1 MQEINFDEMTKE
13 ELIKYIK
20 DLDEIRSGKL
30 GLVWDKEKEPEQIV
44 LECNKKIPVLQEM
57 LEKNILCNH
66 RAIAQNNLLIEGDN
80 FHSLSVLS
88 YTHQEKI
95 DVIYIDPPYNTEND
109 NFIYNDKYVNKEDGF
124 KHSKWL
130 NFMEKRLQIAKS
142 LLKEDGCIMIS
153 INENELFVLKLL
165 CDKIFGEDNYLTMFS
180 IKVRHEDRI
189 LKGDKDFHEVTE
201 FLLFY
206 QKTSKFVVSKREEE
220 NASYDKYKY
229 IIEELI
235 NNPETEYIGNKKM
248 QKFKPG
254 EYLIK
259 KVDPSKTALSVT
271 NIRGSI
277 KEGNSS
283 GRFFM
288 SYLNSRFEKEAGFL
302 YKVSDIGADGLGYR
316 YFRIPDK
323 KQNRK
328 NGDYYQGIPVNNAN
342 IQKFPFPNYLDFE
355 VDFNNVAKEGAV
367 EFRNGKKPIEF
378 LKFLFTIAGLKKKKD
393 AIVLDFFAGSGST
406 GHALLDF
413 NREFGGNRKFI
424 LCTNNEISE
433 KLEKEFIKKNSLT
446 KVEFKKIKQNN
457 DTIWMEY
464 LNQNGIC
471 STVTYPRMKNIIQG
485 YDNFEPLIGNLI
497 YYKTNFVDITGSKD
511 QLYYDLTDKCIPM
524 LCVKEDTHI
533 LVEENE
539 EYKIYT
545 DNRYT
550 KYTCVYFDA
559 FGLNYDIFIQKLKTI
574 KDYKA
579 LYIFTLGNEINENE
593 LIDVDNYSIEP
604 IPYKILE
611 LYKRIVALSKG
622 Y

>member
-1 MQEINFDEMTKE
+1 MQDINFDEMTKE
-13 ELIKYIK
+13 ELIRHIK
-20 DLDEIRSGKL
+20 NLDEIQSGKL
-30 GLVWDKEKEPEQIV
+30 GLVWDKEKEPEKIV
-44 LECNKKIPVLQEM
+44 LECDKNIPVLQEIS
-57 LEKNILCNH
+57 EKNILCKDQT
-66 RAIAQNNLLIEGDN
+66 IAQNNLLIEGDN

-109 NFIYNDKYVNKEDGF
+109 NFIYNDKYINKEDGF

-130 NFMEKRLQIAKS
+130 NFMEKRLKIAKN

-206 QKTSKFVVSKREEE
+206 QKSSKFVVSKREEE
-220 NASYDKYKY
+220 NTSYNKY
-229 IIEELI
+229 IYEIEELI
-235 NNPETEYIGNKKM
+235 SEPEIEYIGNKKM

-259 KVDPSKTALSVT
+259 KVAPSKSALAVT

-288 SYLNSRFEKEAGFL
+288 SYLNSRFEKESGYL

-328 NGDYYQGIPVNNAN
+328 NGDYYQGVPVNNAN
-342 IQKFPFPNYLDFE
+342 TKKFPFPNYLDFE
-355 VDFNNVAKEGAV
+355 VDFNNVAKEGGV

-378 LKFLFTIAGLKKKKD
+378 LKFLFTIAGLKQKEN

-413 NREFGGNRKFI
+413 NREYGGNRKFI

-433 KLEKEFIKKNSLT
+433 KLEKEFRKRNSLT
-446 KVEFKKIKQNN
+446 KVELKQIKQNK
-457 DTIWMEY
+457 DIVWVDY
-464 LNQNGIC
+464 LNKNGIC
-471 STVTYPRMKNIIQG
+471 STVTYPRMKNIIHG
-485 YDNFEPLIGNLI
+485 YDNFEPLMGNLI
-497 YYKTNFVDITGSKD
+497 YYKTTFVDITGSKD

-545 DNRYT
+545 DNGNT

-559 FGLNYDIFIQKLKTI
+559 FGLNYDAFIEKLETI
-574 KDYKA
+574 EGYKS
-579 LYIFTLGNEINENE
+579 LYIFTLGNEVNENE
-593 LIDVDNYSIEP
+593 LIDVENYSIEP

-611 LYKRIVALSKG
+611 LYKRIVSLSKE
-622 Y
+622 